1 MLIRSQRLVVT
12 GEEFTEPMTTA
23 IAKSHCRI
31 DSSDEDTYLVDI
43 ITRARQESEGLC
55 GRRFGSQSWRLTF
68 DAFHS
73 VKLIGC
79 GSILE
84 ITKVQYRI
92 ADGAWVDIS
101 PSQYELISTAPAKIN
116 FFSSF
121 SNPAAVEFSEKLR
134 VDLKCGDPLDGGA
147 RSWNLL
153 RIASLFENRDTPPE
167 PSEFMTHLLDAQRI
181 TLF

>member
-1 MLIRSQRLVVT
+1 MLIRSQRLVIN
-12 GEEFTEPMTTA
+12 GEEFNEPITIA

-31 DSSDEDTYLVDI
+31 DYSDEDSYLADI
-43 ITRARQESEGLC
+43 IARARQESEGLC
-55 GRRFGSQSWRLTF
+55 GRRFGSQAWRLTF
-68 DAFHS
+68 DAFDS

-84 ITKVQYRI
+84 ITKVQHRS
-92 ADGAWVDIS
+92 ADGSWVDIS
-101 PSQYELISTAPAKIN
+101 PSQYELISTAPSKIE

-121 SNPAAVEFSEKLR
+121 SNPPVVEFSEKLR
-134 VDLKCGDPLDGGA
+134 IDLKCGDPLDAGA